1 VFKTMSYPWMG
12 LINMS
17 HRESRRRFIA
27 VPEDIIY
34 EAMEASERIGIPYNV
49 LIEKALRMI
58 LDVVKYKPSI
68 VESLAMVDSVDD
80 LRRLGGVFLPWPTAR
95 RVIEGL
101 DNNGFHG
108 MLGEL
113 SKMCRWFGEL
123 SRVKRGSSPRE
134 FQSTLSLWMPVA
146 TVDVVPEEGGVYRFI
161 ISVVD
166 SSPRIIE
173 VAKTIATS
181 LAEGYGLKI
190 IDVSQGSNTVAV
202 RVTGFLEKE

>member
-1 VFKTMSYPWMG
+1 MAQ
-12 LINMS
+12 
-17 HRESRRRFIA
+17 RETRRRFIA
-27 VPEDIIY
+27 ISEDVIY
-34 EAMEASERIGIPYNV
+34 EAINTSERVGIPYNV
-49 LIEKALRMI
+49 LIEKALRMV
-58 LDVVKYKPSI
+58 LDMMRYKPTI
-68 VESLAMVDSVDD
+68 IESLAVADVVDD
-80 LRRLGGVFLPWPTAR
+80 LRRLGGVFLPWPMAR

-101 DNNGFHG
+101 DNSGFQE

-161 ISVVD
+161 LSVVD

-173 VAKTIATS
+173 VAKTIARG

-190 IDVSQGSNTVAV
+190 IDVSQGSNTVVV